1 MRKFTNQFMAIF
13 IGLFLLLSMG
23 VVFYT
28 NQLVFRVTSGS
39 MTDDVER
46 HARYLSEILENQF
59 LQDTESIQGA
69 GLKKDA
75 IQIYLEENDDIDFI
89 TSDGEFIYSTNT
101 LPSSEEKQIDTREI
115 KRVIEGAESGN
126 SGIVKNSKGISEFRV
141 AVPLY
146 NAQNRRIGI
155 MRLTHELKDLDNLQ
169 MTLVRSVFIFTFI
182 AIVMAGFIAYYL
194 SNRISKPLKGIAN
207 VIESISEGD
216 YSNHYIGFDYPEVA
230 ELGNTVN
237 ELAENL
243 ESKNKEIIQSN
254 ERLTV
259 LIDRLVIGVVLLDHN
274 KNIQMMNPAAQ
285 DILGISNDLIGH
297 SFLEMSKSYGL
308 VQIIQQTYQ
317 NLTNKNEEIYIYHPE
332 DRVLDVNT
340 MIVPNISGQQIIV
353 LLYDITQIR
362 RLEKVRTDFVSN
374 ASHELRTPVTALKG
388 FSEVLLD
395 GAMEDSATAKYF
407 LEIINKEANRLEVLV
422 NDILE
427 LSKVEQKQVPLQKE
441 TLNLEE
447 VIRSCFLVTQPQ
459 AKSKNIK
466 VRFYSSEANAIL
478 LEADRSRLEQIL
490 NNLIIN
496 AVNYTDAGGKIS
508 VMIEKD
514 TKEAIIHVVDTG
526 IGIPEEDMGRIF
538 ERFYRVDK
546 ARSRNSGGTG
556 LGLSIVRYLVKNMN
570 GHISVTSKLGIGT
583 TFTVRLPLK

>member
-332 DRVLDVNT
+332 DRILDVNT